1 MPATPRTPIR
11 RFASHVGTPLA
22 RALPLTQHNSR
33 TPGQL
38 GAVMPFE
45 KIGDEALDTK
55 IAVRLTSAEKQQLE
69 EDATA
74 AGMSMSA
81 LVRSRYFGRKIKSR
95 TDLTM
100 VASLNRLVGMLKTV
114 HNESDGAYSAET
126 SAMLGM
132 VADAIRTI
140 SKSRET

>member
-1 MPATPRTPIR
+1 
-11 RFASHVGTPLA
+11 
-22 RALPLTQHNSR
+22 
-33 TPGQL
+33 
-38 GAVMPFE
+38 MPFK

-74 AGMSMSA
+74 AGMSVSA
-81 LVRSRYFGRKIKSR
+81 LVRARYFGRKIKAR

-100 VASLNRLVGMLKTV
+100 VSSLNRLVGMLKTI

>member
-1 MPATPRTPIR
+1 
-11 RFASHVGTPLA
+11 
-22 RALPLTQHNSR
+22 
-33 TPGQL
+33 
-38 GAVMPFE
+38 MPFE
-45 KIGDEALDTK
+45 KIGEEALDTK
-55 IAVRLTSAEKQQLE
+55 IAVRLTSEEKQQLA
-69 EDATA
+69 EDAVA

-114 HNESDGAYSAET
+114 HNESGGAYSAET

-132 VADAIRTI
+132 VADAIRSI